1 MAENTITKILLR
13 RGPQEDLKLNDS
25 DSGAVLDQGEPGFT
39 TDTKRLF
46 IGDGEVNQPIPR
58 LDNDTLVYNEQGQ
71 VQISTAM
78 TTRISTLAGGNG
90 CTTSAAI
97 SAPNGGLYIGRDIN
111 CAGDVVSFCSSDA
124 RLKNDIKIID
134 DPLSKLN
141 KIKGVTFKWSEFQNT
156 YTGHDVGV
164 LAQDVESTGLPGLVE
179 DRDTGYKAVRYDRL
193 VPLLI
198 ECVKQLNKQVTEL
211 QSQIAPDL

>member
-13 RGPQEDLKLNDS
+13 RGPQEDLKLNDN
-25 DSGAVLDQGEPGFT
+25 DTGALLDQGEPGFT

-58 LDNDTLVYNEQGQ
+58 VDNDTLVYNEAGQ
-71 VQISTAM
+71 VQLSGSM
-78 TTRISTLAGGNG
+78 TTNISTLAGGNG
-90 CTTSAAI
+90 CTADAAI
-97 SAPNGGLYIGRDIN
+97 SAPNGGLYIGQDIN
-111 CAGDVVSFCSSDA
+111 CAGDVISFCSSDA
-124 RLKNDIKIID
+124 RLKNEINIID

-141 KIKGVTFKWSEFQNT
+141 KIKGVTFKWSEFQDT

-179 DRDTGYKAVRYDRL
+179 NRDNGYKAVRYDRL

-198 ECVKQLNKQVTEL
+198 ECVKQLNKQVAEL
-211 QSQIAPDL
+211 QSHIAPDL